1 MLAGNGEDKACEF
14 PEEPE
19 DPPPVEKLEPLLPE
33 FALKMTF
40 ELGPLAFIAVAHVDW
55 SKLSCLKVEFSL
67 SVAEKTSLKY
77 SLLKCDSTLHVLIA
91 QSSPGLSC
99 SQKTFMSEAKLNI
112 CPLMSP

>member
-40 ELGPLAFIAVAHVDW
+40 ELGPLAFTAVAHVD
-55 SKLSCLKVEFSL
+55 
-67 SVAEKTSLKY
+67 
-77 SLLKCDSTLHVLIA
+77 
-91 QSSPGLSC
+91 
-99 SQKTFMSEAKLNI
+99 
-112 CPLMSP
+112 